1 MHLSQYE
8 TAIEACTRALSINAK
23 YIKVLLRRSSAY
35 EHLKNYNQ
43 ALEDAK
49 KVPIRVKVHGMTVLA
64 VLLGFGNRTR
74 ARDGDESCEATQ
86 EEGDGGKRSSQGRN
100 VG

>member
-8 TAIEACTRALSINAK
+8 AAIDACTRALSINAK

-35 EHLKNYNQ
+35 EHLKNYRK

-49 KVPIRVKVHGMTVLA
+49 KVPIRVKVHCMTLLA
-64 VLLGFGNRTR
+64 VSVGFGNRTW
-74 ARDGDESCEATQ
+74 A
-86 EEGDGGKRSSQGRN
+86 
-100 VG
+100 